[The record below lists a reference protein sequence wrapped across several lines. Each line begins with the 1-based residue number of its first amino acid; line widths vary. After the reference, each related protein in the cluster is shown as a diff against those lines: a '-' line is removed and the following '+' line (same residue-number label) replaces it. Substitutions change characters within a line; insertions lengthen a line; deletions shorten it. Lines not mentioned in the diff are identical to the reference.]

1 MKKILFIILFFSF
14 HCVFSQTSYEF
25 QKIEEPETSSSNQ
38 QYSKDVNY
46 EKNRSFND
54 DLKTKYSGKE
64 FNYDDTIK
72 ATNPDDKKDIEPE
85 IDSDTL
91 NAGWTFLGMSFRL
104 IIILV
109 IAIVLIVILLR
120 NLDFTFVKMSK
131 YRSKKDAAELISD
144 DDNIDENDYDALLLR
159 AIKNKNFRLATRF
172 YYLSL
177 LKKLSQKEY
186 IEYHKDKTNSDY
198 LFELKDEKV
207 RSNFSYLSYI
217 YSYVWYGEFPVDE
230 LKFTTI
236 EEKYQSFINA
246 IK

>member
-1 MKKILFIILFFSF
+1 MRKLALIILLFSF

-25 QKIEEPETSSSNQ
+25 QRIESSETPAKNQ

-46 EKNRSFND
+46 EKNRSFD
-54 DLKTKYSGKE
+54 EDLNTKYSGKE
-64 FNYDDTIK
+64 FNYDDTVK
-72 ATNPDDKKDIEPE
+72 ATNPDDKKAVEPE
-85 IDSDTL
+85 IDSETI
-91 NAGWTFLGMSFRL
+91 NAGWSFLGMSFRF
-104 IIILV
+104 IIILI
-109 IAIVLIVILLR
+109 IAIVLVVILLN

-131 YRSKKDAAELISD
+131 YRSKKEGIELISEED
-144 DDNIDENDYDALLLR
+144 EIDENDYEALLLR

-172 YYLSL
+172 HYLSL

-207 RSNFSYLSYI
+207 RSSFSYLSYI

-230 LKFTTI
+230 LKFATI
-236 EEKYQSFINA
+236 EKKYQSFINT
-246 IK
+246 IR

>member
-1 MKKILFIILFFSF
+1 MKKIILAILLISF
-14 HCVFSQTSYEF
+14 HAGFSQTSYEF
-25 QKIEEPETSSSNQ
+25 QKIEESDTRTNQ
-38 QYSKDVNY
+38 QEDSKDLNY

-64 FNYDDTIK
+64 FNYSDKTK
-72 ATNPDDKKDIEPE
+72 ARNPDDKKNIDPG
-85 IDSDTL
+85 IDSQTL
-91 NAGWTFLGMSFRL
+91 EAGWSFLGMSLRFL
-104 IIILV
+104 IILI

-120 NLDFTFVKMSK
+120 NLDFTFVKMRK
-131 YRSKKDAAELISD
+131 YRDKKDVLELVSED
-144 DDNIDENDYDALLLR
+144 DDIDENDYEALLLR
-159 AIKNKNFRLATRF
+159 AVKNKNFRLATRF

-186 IEYHKDKTNSDY
+186 IEYHKEKTNSDY

-207 RSNFSYLSYI
+207 RSHFSYLSYI

-230 LKFTTI
+230 LKFSTI
-236 EEKYQSFINA
+236 EEKYQSFINT